1 MYTDH
6 EGQEQDLQKK
16 DVMNCL
22 DQEQMQAMQDQFC
35 QTQGVYCVCVSRNM
49 RRLTSFSGT
58 KEEQNFIDRVFP
70 VATQRNLIASF
81 SDVGGEDVIAV
92 ESSMPCVQLRGIAIR
107 DEDGRFDGA
116 WVLVAIDAECIRPE
130 DQVPQIM
137 RKTTTKAFDA
147 AVALL
152 DVLTKNYFSSK
163 IHLAAQAEEIAQLE
177 ANEKHMEYLLQKT
190 EVLTEILKMMES
202 DVTFA
207 QIMEDILE
215 RVGTYMHLSN
225 GSLLKLQVDEEH
237 VEMICEWADKPEHER
252 MRTYGS
258 LQLAEVPFM
267 TGRPY
272 TISSET
278 IMPKPFLDYFT
289 KYGIRCE
296 IGRAHV

>member
-152 DVLTKNYFSSK
+152 DVLTKLFFQQDPSGCAGRGDRPVRSK
-163 IHLAAQAEEIAQLE
+163 RKAHGVSFAKDRGADRDLKDDGIGCHFCTDHGRYIGARGNLYASVQWQSFEIAGG
-177 ANEKHMEYLLQKT
+177 
-190 EVLTEILKMMES
+190 
-202 DVTFA
+202 
-207 QIMEDILE
+207 
-215 RVGTYMHLSN
+215 R
-225 GSLLKLQVDEEH
+225 
-237 VEMICEWADKPEHER
+237 
-252 MRTYGS
+252 RTCRDD
-258 LQLAEVPFM
+258 L
-267 TGRPY
+267 
-272 TISSET
+272 
-278 IMPKPFLDYFT
+278 
-289 KYGIRCE
+289 
-296 IGRAHV
+296 